1 MADPISMTVMAVGA
15 ATSAYGSIR
24 QGQAA
29 NAAGKYNQRA
39 AYAEA
44 AAQDIQAGQ
53 EIAVASHNST
63 RIAARMRELLAEQQA
78 NAAAGG
84 GSTQD
89 ASVVA
94 IRDETVK
101 TSTLDQLLEM
111 TAAEERAQ
119 AIRRGAQ
126 VTRTEGDMA
135 RAQGRE
141 AQRAGY
147 IQAGSTLLSAA
158 GTWGDKF
165 GWPGSR
171 SATTSAS
178 NVAGATTS
186 GARRTSGLS
195 SLRR

>member
-1 MADPISMTVMAVGA
+1 MADPVSMTIMAVGA
-15 ATSAYGSIR
+15 ATSAYGSIK
-24 QGQAA
+24 QGNYAA
-29 NAAGKYNQRA
+29 KVGNYNRNA

-44 AAQDIQAGQ
+44 AAQEIQAGQ
-53 EIAVASHNST
+53 EIAAASHNST
-63 RIAARMRELLAEQQA
+63 RIAQRMQEILAEQTA

-89 ASVVA
+89 ATVVA

-135 RAQGRE
+135 RAN
-141 AQRAGY
+141 GY
-147 IQAGSTLLSAA
+147 TAKSASRIQAATTLLNA
-158 GTWGDKF
+158 GASWGDKF
-165 GWPGSR
+165 GWDPSKWGKS
-171 SATTSAS
+171 
-178 NVAGATTS
+178 
-186 GARRTSGLS
+186 
-195 SLRR
+195 

>member
-1 MADPISMTVMAVGA
+1 MADPVSMTVMAVSA
-15 ATSAYGSIR
+15 ATSAYGSMK
-24 QGQAA
+24 QGNYAA
-29 NAAGKYNQRA
+29 KVGNYNRNA

-63 RIAARMRELLAEQQA
+63 RIAQRMQEILAEQTA

-84 GSTQD
+84 GSSLD
-89 ASVVA
+89 ASVTAV
-94 IRDETVK
+94 RDETVK

-135 RAQGRE
+135 RAN
-141 AQRAGY
+141 GY
-147 IQAGSTLLSAA
+147 AAKSASRIQAATTLLNA
-158 GTWGDKF
+158 GASWGDKF
-165 GWPGSR
+165 GWPGGG
-171 SATTSAS
+171 SAATG
-178 NVAGATTS
+178 AGAAAGGMTKS
-186 GARRTSGLS
+186 IS
-195 SLRR
+195 STISRIKR